1 MKEIRL
7 QAHRGVST
15 DCPENTIPAFQ
26 ASVDQGYKII
36 ELDAKY
42 TKDNVCVIL
51 HDRSI
56 NRTGRT
62 PEGVKF
68 EEEMKIVDLD
78 FDFVRSLDFGL
89 WMGEEFRGTQIPT
102 LDEALEFLRNNE
114 ISSKFDNVWQS
125 YTPEQQNDFITRLI
139 NAGLGKKLGI
149 TFSKLDHLR
158 NFIPIIPNSTEIHWD
173 GALDEA
179 TLKEVAELVTKN
191 RRLTVWTCCKNEYT
205 KWFKGEEASEEVVAR
220 IKAIGAEIGVW
231 ILHHEEEL
239 DKAINV
245 CQADAIETTGGIKVH
260 MLEKFN

>member
-1 MKEIRL
+1 MKAIRL

-51 HDRSI
+51 HDRSL
-56 NRTGRT
+56 NRTART
-62 PEGVKF
+62 PDGEKLA
-68 EEEMKIVDLD
+68 EETKIVDVT
-78 FDFVRSLDFGL
+78 FDYARSLDYGL

-114 ISSKFDNVWQS
+114 IASKFDNVWQS
-125 YTPEQQNDFITRLI
+125 YTPEQQNDFISRLI

-158 NFIPIIPNSTEIHWD
+158 NFIPIIPNITEIHWD

-179 TLKEVAELVTKN
+179 TLKEVAELVN
-191 RRLTVWTCCKNEYT
+191 GRRLTVWTCCRNEYT
-205 KWFKGEEASEEVVAR
+205 QWFKGEEASEEIAAR
-220 IKAIGAEIGVW
+220 IKSIGAEIGVW

-239 DKAINV
+239 EKAINV
-245 CQADAIETTGGIKVH
+245 CQADAIETTGGIKVQ